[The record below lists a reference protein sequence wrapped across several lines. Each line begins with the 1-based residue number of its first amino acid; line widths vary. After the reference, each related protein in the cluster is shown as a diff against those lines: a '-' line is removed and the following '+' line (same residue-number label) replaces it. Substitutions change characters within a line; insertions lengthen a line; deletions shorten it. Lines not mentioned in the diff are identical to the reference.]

1 MLESNE
7 NNVVHENNGMNGD
20 GAEAPKTV
28 RKKTRV
34 LTTDLS
40 ARIAELERKL
50 EGSAGTE
57 LREQIAGL
65 SDQIAKL
72 DERVTRIAH
81 AVAQLNLVRG
91 SLS

>member
-7 NNVVHENNGMNGD
+7 NNVVHENNGTNGD
-20 GAEAPKTV
+20 GTEVPRPV
-28 RKKTRV
+28 RKKRV

-50 EGSAGTE
+50 EGSAGTDQ
-57 LREQIAGL
+57 REQIASL

>member
-7 NNVVHENNGMNGD
+7 NNVVHENNGTNGN
-20 GAEAPKTV
+20 GAEAPKPV
-28 RKKTRV
+28 RKKRV

-57 LREQIAGL
+57 QREQIASL

-72 DERVTRIAH
+72 DERVTKIAH

-91 SLS
+91 ALS